1 MLYIFLASWKI
12 IVVTADV
19 FGDLSSNMQG
29 KRKFS
34 CCCVNLI
41 LLSRDCRDEEEGD
54 PRVWPHFHEDDIL
67 SAAMYPTGLVA
78 TSSYDG
84 LVKVLLT
91 SGSDGSL
98 RAWSVCGGGL
108 LGYFTAAQGDHN
120 SVLSMTANGD
130 NSLLITGDTAG
141 FIKVTNPS

>member
-19 FGDLSSNMQG
+19 FGDLSSNMQE

-84 LVKVLLT
+84 LVKVWNIE
-91 SGSDGSL
+91 SGSVNCRLHAGDYGL
-98 RAWSVCGGGL
+98 ERTQSVIPAEVKRLVTHCNSGQW
-108 LGYFTAAQGDHN
+108 TVNAQ
-120 SVLSMTANGD
+120 TE
-130 NSLLITGDTAG
+130 
-141 FIKVTNPS
+141 